1 MLSAL
6 VLINF
11 GDVPS
16 YEHKLF
22 HLRELI
28 MFLISLIVIGQ
39 RFLVREVLGFVTF
52 FVRL

>member
-6 VLINF
+6 VMSNF
-11 GDVPS
+11 VDVPS
-16 YEHKLF
+16 YEHKFF

-28 MFLISLIVIGQ
+28 MFLISLIVVGQ
-39 RFLVREVLGFVTF
+39 RFLVREVLGCVSF